1 MSNLEKFKESF
12 KETRKEA
19 IEFYKAI
26 SGKNA
31 LSMENAALLAQNGL
45 LGENAKQRKALAKQV
60 SNQKAIQAALAFLQ
74 KTTEEKILDSL
85 QKDKNRISK
94 DIRSLEN
101 ILREKERQNE
111 LDQRQASI
119 RNKALSDLSKKEDA
133 INKVYDKRFE
143 ALDKVATINERIAQ
157 QQQDRIALA
166 SALSIGDISGAASV
180 VAQMQATSGSQ
191 QIQDTRTALEDQQQ
205 RAVEALAISVNGQM
219 MTRQQIESDID
230 LINERIYQRELTMIP
245 IRDEIF
251 NKQESIRQVDEQIE
265 LINERI
271 AQKQEEQI
279 EKGKRLIQR
288 YANAGKKAKNLNDL
302 LGQKIDKE
310 VTIFYKEIGKPA
322 GIPSVGPNM
331 GGMIQTLMY
340 GGKAKKYAMGG
351 MAKKYAM
358 GGMISY
364 KGSTEPPPAISK
376 MAMGSIVPGKGNVD
390 RVPALLTPGEFVVR
404 KSVAQQ
410 NLPMLSALNSDIF
423 PSMNS
428 INSGM
433 SELPNVV
440 SSTVV
445 SPNTT
450 LYNYSVNVNV
460 TETDASATDI
470 ANTVIRK
477 IRMMGDQEI
486 RGNRI

>member
-1 MSNLEKFKESF
+1 
-12 KETRKEA
+12 
-19 IEFYKAI
+19 
-26 SGKNA
+26 
-31 LSMENAALLAQNGL
+31 
-45 LGENAKQRKALAKQV
+45 
-60 SNQKAIQAALAFLQ
+60 
-74 KTTEEKILDSL
+74 
-85 QKDKNRISK
+85 
-94 DIRSLEN
+94 
-101 ILREKERQNE
+101 
-111 LDQRQASI
+111 
-119 RNKALSDLSKKEDA
+119 
-133 INKVYDKRFE
+133 
-143 ALDKVATINERIAQ
+143 
-157 QQQDRIALA
+157 
-166 SALSIGDISGAASV
+166 
-180 VAQMQATSGSQ
+180 
-191 QIQDTRTALEDQQQ
+191 
-205 RAVEALAISVNGQM
+205 
-219 MTRQQIESDID
+219 
-230 LINERIYQRELTMIP
+230 
-245 IRDEIF
+245 
-251 NKQESIRQVDEQIE
+251 
-265 LINERI
+265 
-271 AQKQEEQI
+271 
-279 EKGKRLIQR
+279 
-288 YANAGKKAKNLNDL
+288 
-302 LGQKIDKE
+302 
-310 VTIFYKEIGKPA
+310 
-322 GIPSVGPNM
+322 
-331 GGMIQTLMY
+331 MIQTLMY

-445 SPNTT
+445 SPSTT